1 MPSLQRKPQ
10 DFQDEEM
17 QATVYS
23 LVEARAGNGD
33 RVWLHAEIRLHRH
46 ICCSALR
53 QE

>member
-17 QATVYS
+17 RVTVYS

-33 RVWLHAEIRLHRH
+33 QEWLHAEIRLHRH
-46 ICCSALR
+46 IYCSARR